1 MTWIA
6 LRMLT
11 GDRSKYY
18 AIIFG
23 VTFACFLITEQSAI
37 FCGVMQRTT
46 SQIHDTQG
54 ADIWVMNSNA
64 RYIDDLK
71 AISDN
76 AVLRVRGVSGVS
88 WAVNL
93 YRGQGQCS

>member
-23 VTFACFLITEQSAI
+23 VTFACFLITEQSHLLRRDAL
-37 FCGVMQRTT
+37 
-46 SQIHDTQG
+46 HDEP
-54 ADIWVMNSNA
+54 DS
-64 RYIDDLK
+64 
-71 AISDN
+71 
-76 AVLRVRGVSGVS
+76 
-88 WAVNL
+88 
-93 YRGQGQCS
+93 

>member
-1 MTWIA
+1 MH
-6 LRMLT
+6 
-11 GDRSKYY
+11 
-18 AIIFG
+18 
-23 VTFACFLITEQSAI
+23 C
-37 FCGVMQRTT
+37 TT